1 MFGGNKGIF
10 VSRKGIQKVVFVL
23 AFWLVS
29 LSILYLLSR
38 DYSGRSAIDP
48 AVEKAL
54 ASVSTSKNELGR
66 CRFGLYDPQ
75 SKRPLGS
82 VAFETLKTDSADLGL
97 FKTAACRAMS
107 IRNLK
112 IDIIGNPFS
121 FIQDSKSIRP
131 NNASSTDTIRDWKKS
146 FLETVSLQ
154 TFDKDDTLR
163 MPWPDFSHLV
173 QMRVSGFQCC
183 FIDGQNVPLNIQS
196 KKASVEPDKSA
207 EIILRGCVILQ
218 TPQATLETNC
228 ARWDIQN
235 QTFSV
240 QGLYIIHSANGVEK
254 GQNGYFDPAL
264 NKITFQKTFAN
275 KGEKTK

>member
-1 MFGGNKGIF
+1 MQKNDKNVF
-10 VSRKGIQKVVFVL
+10 VPKSIAQKVFFVL

-29 LSILYLLSR
+29 LGILYTLSR
-38 DYSGRSAIDP
+38 NYNGRSAIDP

-66 CRFGLYDPQ
+66 CRFGLYDPD
-75 SKRPLGS
+75 SKNPLGS
-82 VAFETLKTDSADLGL
+82 IAFETLKTDSADLGL
-97 FKTAACRAMS
+97 FKTAACHAMT

-131 NNASSTDTIRDWKKS
+131 NNMSSTGTIRDWKKS

-154 TFDKDDTLR
+154 TFDKDDALR

-207 EIILRGCVILQ
+207 EVILRGCVILQ
-218 TPQATLETNC
+218 TPAATLQTNC
-228 ARWDIQN
+228 VRWDIQN

-240 QGLYIIHSANGVEK
+240 QGFYIISRGNEMEK
-254 GQNGYFDPAL
+254 GRDEYFDPAL
-264 NKITFQKTFAN
+264 NKINRQKTFAN